1 VLDLTIGDAVRAQH
15 TESALGPG
23 VQLVEQS
30 SNVGEE
36 VVAVE
41 GQYLNGNEERSYG
54 ELTRS
59 TAPLGGGVE
68 ALLGEDG
75 GLIRGHESFG
85 VLHEHL
91 KGAARVDHAGT
102 WADLASGQVD
112 FRRGKYAT

>member
-41 GQYLNGNEERSYG
+41 GQYLNGNEERSY
-54 ELTRS
+54 
-59 TAPLGGGVE
+59 GGVE